1 MKKATPADIQ
11 NLRRFLVANPG
22 ESSPATCQA
31 VMDGTISMTTY
42 YRVRGEVRSQRADA
56 VQEKVVIPD
65 AQKLSVVRICNG
77 RIFKNMKESSIAK
90 SVLLEC
96 GYDVDEAYIEETGE
110 VAILWAK

>member
-1 MKKATPADIQ
+1 MSKATPADIQ

-22 ESSPATCQA
+22 ESSPGTCQA
-31 VMDGTISMTTY
+31 VVDGSVSATTY
-42 YRVRGEVRSQRADA
+42 YRVLKEVRSQRADA
-56 VQEKVVIPD
+56 VQEVVDIPD
-65 AQKLSVVRICNG
+65 AKKLRVVRICNG
-77 RIFKNMKESSIAK
+77 RMFKNMADAAIAK